1 MIRSWRDQGR
11 RLCGLQ
17 PALSY
22 RRLGVQSMEHAW
34 ESDRKWQW
42 GRSPLFLWLVC
53 PQAQLE
59 TNDTQF
65 NFSRCI
71 CHAYTHLLLL
81 HNLSQICCLLDSS
94 LPWQQLKN
102 PKSSEVTHWG
112 SFGFQVLW
120 AMSAVSSRNGSQP
133 ETGFHLDTSSFG
145 FNPSSWEHCLVHFS
159 KVTRSHLSLVQTSNL

>member
-1 MIRSWRDQGR
+1 MIWSWRDQGR
-11 RLCGLQ
+11 SLCGLQ
-17 PALSY
+17 PAAYSLSY
-22 RRLGVQSMEHAW
+22 RRLDVQSMEHAW

-42 GRSPLFLWLVC
+42 GRSPVFLWLVC

-120 AMSAVSSRNGSQP
+120 AMSAQSAHAMEANQRQVSIWIPVLLALIHHHENTVWSTFR
-133 ETGFHLDTSSFG
+133 
-145 FNPSSWEHCLVHFS
+145 
-159 KVTRSHLSLVQTSNL
+159 R